1 MATALIG
8 LGSNLDDRAGALD
21 AAVAMLNAQEGVEL
35 VRRSQSRAYPG
46 IGGPPEQPAYLNA
59 AATIRTQLSPQA
71 LLRAMQRI
79 EAQLGRTR
87 DVRWGPRTIDLDLLL
102 YDDQTLDT
110 PSLIVPHP
118 RLAVRRFVLE
128 PAAEI
133 AGEMLHPGIG
143 WTIAR
148 LLEHLRLH
156 PRYVAL
162 AGPMGVG
169 KTQLGRKIVAAVS
182 ERFGI
187 ACRGVEEPID
197 DEMLARFYADPT
209 GKGLKTELEFLRIRA
224 PLLTGLENQASTGWV
239 VSDFWFG
246 QALAYGALWLN
257 PQDRSA
263 QRQQYA
269 ALAAAIVPPKL
280 LVLLDAPPAELR
292 RRIALR
298 GRIYEQTLTENLL
311 ENLRRNIDHMSTTE
325 YAGPLLRLS
334 AMHPDAA
341 IDEVAAALAGLE
353 S

>member
-133 AGEMLHPGIG
+133 APEMTHPVNG
-143 WTIAR
+143 WSLAR
-148 LLEHLRLH
+148 LLEN
-156 PRYVAL
+156 
-162 AGPMGVG
+162 
-169 KTQLGRKIVAAVS
+169 
-182 ERFGI
+182 
-187 ACRGVEEPID
+187 
-197 DEMLARFYADPT
+197 
-209 GKGLKTELEFLRIRA
+209 
-224 PLLTGLENQASTGWV
+224 LENGPHAISLCGP
-239 VSDFWFG
+239 
-246 QALAYGALWLN
+246 LAERLQRAC
-257 PQDRSA
+257 SA
-263 QRQQYA
+263 A
-269 ALAAAIVPPKL
+269 PTP
-280 LVLLDAPPAELR
+280 LVLGPRLDVDLLFIAGRDPFAETFRRRADAPPSLSLPNADFETCRTEL
-292 RRIALR
+292 L
-298 GRIYEQTLTENLL
+298 
-311 ENLRRNIDHMSTTE
+311 
-325 YAGPLLRLS
+325 
-334 AMHPDAA
+334 AA
-341 IDEVAAALAGLE
+341 IAAME
-353 S
+353 